1 MAIIDYESLIADIPD
16 YPEPGVIFKDITPLL
31 ADEQGLASIIDDIS
45 DHFMKAHITKVVGA
59 EARGFL
65 IGAPVA
71 YRLGAGFVPARKPGK
86 LPRDVYRAEYA
97 LEYGTDVLEIHKD
110 ALTPDDR
117 VLIVD
122 DLVATAGTAV
132 ATAKLI
138 EDRRFFGWLCL
149 RARTQL
155 PWSARHHWQGVRP
168 GSVHAGTGRLD
179 HWSSS
184 GNIPCCGLQET
195 MGIPRRLRP
204 HRVIRTAKDYV

>member
-138 EDRRFFGWLCL
+138 E
-149 RARTQL
+149 RTGASL
-155 PWSARHHWQGVRP
+155 
-168 GSVHAGTGRLD
+168 AGFAFVLELSFLGPRD
-179 HWSSS
+179 II
-184 GNIPCCGLQET
+184 GKEFDQEVYT
-195 MGIPRRLRP
+195 L
-204 HRVIRTAKDYV
+204 VQVD